1 LKTLD
6 IAISGI
12 CGALYGILGY
22 LTYLVLPITAPGIG
36 VVRFWP
42 PVIIPA
48 IVAVL
53 FGPLSGGI
61 GAAIGIFISDILIHG
76 DPVLS
81 LTAGVTSNF
90 VGFYIIGYLYRKS
103 IDWKKMITYTTVT
116 LTLICTILGYI
127 LLTYI
132 SLNASILFTSL
143 SIASYIIALAIGH
156 FWKEWRSYG
165 IASIIGLGIGS
176 TIIGFVVWAYSQI
189 FTLPLAVGEGPF
201 PIYVAFVFLI
211 WTFATEIPFLII
223 LGPPILR
230 SCFKA
235 FPSLRHVKKED

>member
-1 LKTLD
+1 
-6 IAISGI
+6 
-12 CGALYGILGY
+12 
-22 LTYLVLPITAPGIG
+22 V
-36 VVRFWP
+36 
-42 PVIIPA
+42 
-48 IVAVL
+48 
-53 FGPLSGGI
+53 
-61 GAAIGIFISDILIHG
+61 
-76 DPVLS
+76 
-81 LTAGVTSNF
+81 
-90 VGFYIIGYLYRKS
+90 
-103 IDWKKMITYTTVT
+103 
-116 LTLICTILGYI
+116 
-127 LLTYI
+127 
-132 SLNASILFTSL
+132 
-143 SIASYIIALAIGH
+143 IGH

-235 FPSLRHVKKED
+235 FPSLKHVKKED